1 MKKGTY
7 TACYPLHDGHS
18 DKEDPVGGK
27 SQRMVTYN
35 TEIYTSRVIWMYFVN
50 LSKPRYIDR
59 ISYFVDTLSGMGKLV
74 ENLPQPTNIQDCSIL
89 RTKDR

>member
-27 SQRMVTYN
+27 SQRMVNCGMYL
-35 TEIYTSRVIWMYFVN
+35 SWVIWIIWEKKKDYVVN
-50 LSKPRYIDR
+50 LS
-59 ISYFVDTLSGMGKLV
+59 
-74 ENLPQPTNIQDCSIL
+74 
-89 RTKDR
+89 